1 MRQGRAVVITGA
13 TGGMGSVLV
22 ERFLDN
28 GDTVVAADLERDAL
42 EALRAK
48 LDAGPRLVVAEAD
61 IAEEADCGRL
71 ADVARGAAGRVDAP
85 VNRAGHFPIRPFA
98 EMPADEWRHVI
109 GVNLT
114 GAFLMTR
121 AVLPLM
127 SGRGWG
133 RIVYIGSASV
143 FEGAPGQAHYVAAK
157 AGIIGLS
164 RSLARECGDRGV
176 TVNVVAPGLTLT
188 PPVRDRFP
196 GRGAGKGA
204 RRPRAEARRAGRRR
218 RRRRVLPGLAGRG
231 LHHRAA
237 RQRGRRQPR
246 ALTRPS
252 RHGAGG
258 ASAIIEQEHQHENPR
273 HRRYRQGRV

>member
-28 GDTVVAADLERDAL
+28 GDTVVATDLERDAL

-48 LDAGPRLVVAEAD
+48 LDAGARLVIAKAD

-71 ADVARGAAGRVDAP
+71 ADAAGRVD
-85 VNRAGHFPIRPFA
+85 VLVDCVGHFPIRPFA
-98 EMPADEWRHVI
+98 EMPAGEWRRVVD
-109 GVNLT
+109 VNLT
-114 GAFLMTR
+114 GASLTTR
-121 AVLPLM
+121 AMLPLM
-127 SGRGWG
+127 TGRGWG
-133 RIVYIGSASV
+133 RVVYIGSASV
-143 FEGAPGQAHYVAAK
+143 FGGVPGQAHYVAAK

-164 RSLARECGDRGV
+164 RSLARNLGI
-176 TVNVVAPGLTLT
+176 TVNVVTSGPTLT

-196 GRGAGKGA
+196 AGMLDKA
-204 RRPRAEARRAGRRR
+204 RAARAEARQAGRRR

-231 LHHRAA
+231 LRHWAG

-252 RHGAGG
+252 RHGAGR
-258 ASAIIEQEHQHENPR
+258 ACAIIEQ
-273 HRRYRQGRV
+273 GAAA